1 MKDTNPTKW
10 WDNIKLLSGLS
21 NPSTLKSIT
30 VNGAVLKNADLVEAI
45 NESLGRVA
53 EDIPPLKFTPIPVS
67 DIPDKYIISPEAIE
81 CSLSGLQ
88 ERKSVGPDG
97 IPNWL
102 LKNFASG
109 ISRPMS
115 SIFNSSIREGHC
127 PSLWKCADVLPLGKI
142 PQPRSIDT
150 DLRPISLTAVLS
162 STGWLLL

>member
-1 MKDTNPTKW
+1 MRSVKLHPSDKPWITSYIKLSIKKRQQAWVKGDSRQYKFHRNKVSQLCKVARRRFYQERISCMKDTNPTKW

-30 VNGAVLKNADLVEAI
+30 VNGAVLNDADLVEAI
-45 NESLGRVA
+45 NGSLGRVA

-97 IPNWL
+97 IPII
-102 LKNFASG
+102 G
-109 ISRPMS
+109 Y
-115 SIFNSSIREGHC
+115 
-127 PSLWKCADVLPLGKI
+127 
-142 PQPRSIDT
+142 
-150 DLRPISLTAVLS
+150 
-162 STGWLLL
+162 

>member
-21 NPSTLKSIT
+21 NPSTLKSII
-30 VNGAVLKNADLVEAI
+30 VNGAVLNDADLVEAI

-97 IPNWL
+97 IPII
-102 LKNFASG
+102 G
-109 ISRPMS
+109 Y
-115 SIFNSSIREGHC
+115 
-127 PSLWKCADVLPLGKI
+127 
-142 PQPRSIDT
+142 
-150 DLRPISLTAVLS
+150 
-162 STGWLLL
+162 